1 MEAGEEK
8 SRCDVDYIHRVF
20 SVQDH
25 FRAEEIEH
33 IAHQAGCSEAEVR
46 GHLMRL
52 QTKVRLALKAQAV
65 HPPPPAHLGSQEA
78 RSAARAATLA
88 RLDALLDGSGAVA
101 GVARCPAF
109 MVLARGPTT
118 PVVRC
123 AMLRALCATCEAR
136 GEAAALLTGAGAEAL
151 TTHAV
156 TWLCEGEVAAHHT
169 VMLCALRA
177 LRLLPPWHG
186 ARAEAQLLRRRVQAL
201 RASRLP
207 AVAAAAREVER
218 AWWPAEGEAAC
229 GGPRPRSGAGSEA
242 PESPPPAA
250 RGRAEPHG
258 AGRPRSEPRHA
269 GSGAAKR
276 GAASL
281 PAPSSQHKRH
291 AVPQPRG
298 VVLPRRHS
306 LPGPAAAAAP
316 ATRPAAAPSVA
327 PAYHSGTLQSMDDR
341 RHRQERGHAE
351 AEQASRGPSAADAP
365 RQPAPAPAGG
375 PKSVQPLPDRRF
387 AQMPPIPAPVA
398 AALGRAPALLSAE
411 IRTAHAEHAAS
422 LALARLRRLRGA
434 EVDLTECEAGV
445 EATAPR
451 WRVPAAAAAGRL
463 RLQYGRESAERWAGA
478 GAALHARR
486 GSTPSL
492 LPDALDAETAPP
504 QPPAAIPFFPVD
516 QGEMEQQQI
525 AMMQA
530 GVRLPDYLFR
540 GFACV

>member
-1 MEAGEEK
+1 MEAGEET

-25 FRAEEIEH
+25 FPAEEIEH

-46 GHLMRL
+46 AHLMRL

-123 AMLRALCATCEAR
+123 AVLRALCATCEAR

-207 AVAAAAREVER
+207 AVAAAAREGGGV
-218 AWWPAEGEAAC
+218 AEEALLA
-229 GGPRPRSGAGSEA
+229 GPGSSSGASHSA
-242 PESPPPAA
+242 C
-250 RGRAEPHG
+250 RC
-258 AGRPRSEPRHA
+258 
-269 GSGAAKR
+269 
-276 GAASL
+276 
-281 PAPSSQHKRH
+281 SQ
-291 AVPQPRG
+291 AN
-298 VVLPRRHS
+298 
-306 LPGPAAAAAP
+306 
-316 ATRPAAAPSVA
+316 
-327 PAYHSGTLQSMDDR
+327 
-341 RHRQERGHAE
+341 
-351 AEQASRGPSAADAP
+351 
-365 RQPAPAPAGG
+365 
-375 PKSVQPLPDRRF
+375 
-387 AQMPPIPAPVA
+387 
-398 AALGRAPALLSAE
+398 
-411 IRTAHAEHAAS
+411 
-422 LALARLRRLRGA
+422 
-434 EVDLTECEAGV
+434 
-445 EATAPR
+445 
-451 WRVPAAAAAGRL
+451 
-463 RLQYGRESAERWAGA
+463 
-478 GAALHARR
+478 
-486 GSTPSL
+486 
-492 LPDALDAETAPP
+492 ALDADTAPP